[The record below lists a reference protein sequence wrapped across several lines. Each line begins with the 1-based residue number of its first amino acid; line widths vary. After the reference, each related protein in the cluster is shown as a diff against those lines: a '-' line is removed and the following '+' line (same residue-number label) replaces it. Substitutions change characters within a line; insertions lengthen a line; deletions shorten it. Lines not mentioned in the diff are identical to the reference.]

1 MNARTLSADRRP
13 RLFALAGFA
22 VLVAIR
28 KKELTET
35 LNEEVPEQDGSSAQI
50 FDSGSRLLASG
61 DGSVEPA
68 MAAKLARFQFSGM

>member
-1 MNARTLSADRRP
+1 
-13 RLFALAGFA
+13 
-22 VLVAIR
+22 
-28 KKELTET
+28 
-35 LNEEVPEQDGSSAQI
+35 LNEEVPGQDRSSALL